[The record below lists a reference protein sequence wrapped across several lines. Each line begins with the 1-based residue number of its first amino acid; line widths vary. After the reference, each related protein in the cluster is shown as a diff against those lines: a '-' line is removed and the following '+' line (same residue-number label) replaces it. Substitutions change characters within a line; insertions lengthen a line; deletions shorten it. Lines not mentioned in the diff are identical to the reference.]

1 MSNIPAELKYT
12 ASHEWIRTEGDL
24 YVIGLTDFA
33 QSSLGDIVFIELPQE
48 GDAVTMGESFADV
61 ESVKAVSGV
70 FSPVSGT
77 VAAVNEALIDNPAL
91 LNEAPYDAWLIKVS
105 GAQEVGELLDAA
117 GYEAI
122 CKAEEA

>member
-1 MSNIPAELKYT
+1 MSHIPAELQYA
-12 ASHEWIRTEGDL
+12 ASHEWIKNENGL
-24 YVIGLTDFA
+24 AVIGLTDFA

-77 VAAVNEALIDNPAL
+77 VAAVNGALMDNPAL
-91 LNEAPYDAWLIKVS
+91 LNEDPYGAWLIRVENVTDTVETLS
-105 GAQEVGELLDAA
+105 AA
-117 GYEAI
+117 EYEAMP
-122 CKAEEA
+122 KEG

>member
-77 VAAVNEALIDNPAL
+77 VAAVNSALIDNPAM
-91 LNEAPYDAWLIKVS
+91 LNEDPYGAWLVKVS
-105 GAQEVGELLDAA
+105 DVTETGELLDGA
-117 GYEAI
+117 GYEAV
-122 CKAEEA
+122 CKSEEA